1 MKEMES
7 CIMSCE
13 NHVNVIQALRALQVH
28 SSYDPDV
35 LHGFGCTFLLLPL
48 FDMSKMGS
56 EFVQYMYHH
65 CTLITIEHDGK
76 NPIFFY
82 VTWI

>member
-35 LHGFGCTFLLLPL
+35 LHGFGCTFLLLP
-48 FDMSKMGS
+48 
-56 EFVQYMYHH
+56 
-65 CTLITIEHDGK
+65 
-76 NPIFFY
+76 
-82 VTWI
+82 